1 MLAAW
6 FGGALLLLQRLNQGW
21 LPHDDGSM
29 AHSARRIIEG
39 QLPHRDFAELYT
51 GGLAFL
57 DAGIFWAFGE
67 DLFLLRIP
75 LFILFVAYVPCFYAL
90 ARRFLN
96 PGGAFLATLFAISWS
111 VLPYPAPM
119 PSWYLLFFAVFGA
132 YAVVRYFEGGHIA
145 WLFVA
150 GLFGG
155 LSIGFKIT
163 GVWFVVAVIVA
174 LAAADKKGKV
184 TATSATRAP
193 SRYRVLVATL
203 AVASLAL
210 VIMVLRQRLGI
221 AAFVSL
227 LVPVAVLCAVVLAL
241 GHRGEVGIGERSSRG
256 FLREASVFLGGL
268 IIPLFLVALPYL
280 VTGSLGDLIDG
291 VLIAPQSR
299 FEFAYRSVPG
309 PAALRGRPP
318 WCSSSAGHLF
328 LRHVVECST
337 W

>member
-1 MLAAW
+1 M
-6 FGGALLLLQRLNQGW
+6 
-21 LPHDDGSM
+21 
-29 AHSARRIIEG
+29 
-39 QLPHRDFAELYT
+39 
-51 GGLAFL
+51 
-57 DAGIFWAFGE
+57 
-67 DLFLLRIP
+67 LRIP

-184 TATSATRAP
+184 TA
-193 SRYRVLVATL
+193 
-203 AVASLAL
+203 
-210 VIMVLRQRLGI
+210 
-221 AAFVSL
+221 
-227 LVPVAVLCAVVLAL
+227 
-241 GHRGEVGIGERSSRG
+241 
-256 FLREASVFLGGL
+256 
-268 IIPLFLVALPYL
+268 
-280 VTGSLGDLIDG
+280 
-291 VLIAPQSR
+291 
-299 FEFAYRSVPG
+299 
-309 PAALRGRPP
+309 
-318 WCSSSAGHLF
+318 
-328 LRHVVECST
+328 
-337 W
+337 